1 MFHPLIHQYCS
12 SVLCCSFH
20 VGYGAQSPSA
30 YVNAI
35 KKAAEMF
42 AYGSQIGYHFV
53 LLDIG
58 GGYPGETISKELFHR
73 MTHAINGALKTYFNP
88 EAYPDLR
95 VIGEP
100 GMSRHTVNRIAAAY
114 S

>member
-1 MFHPLIHQYCS
+1 M
-12 SVLCCSFH
+12 
-20 VGYGAQSPSA
+20 AQSPSA

-42 AYGSQIGYHFV
+42 AYGSQIGYHFS

-58 GGYPGETISKELFHR
+58 GGYPGETTSKELFHR
-73 MTHAINGALKTYFNP
+73 MTGAINSALKTYFSP
-88 EAYPDLR
+88 EVYPDLR

-100 GMSRHTVNRIAAAY
+100 GMSKYTISSIATTRN
-114 S
+114 